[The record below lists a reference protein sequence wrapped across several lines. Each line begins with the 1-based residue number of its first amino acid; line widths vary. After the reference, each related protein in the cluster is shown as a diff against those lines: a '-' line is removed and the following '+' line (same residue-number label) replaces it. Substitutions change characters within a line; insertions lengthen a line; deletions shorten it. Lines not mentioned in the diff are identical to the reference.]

1 MEQRNKIINHA
12 KPVPGESGA
21 PTGIDDYAAWF
32 NQTFTFARAKVLI
45 DGRGRKYLDLEYAK

>member
-1 MEQRNKIINHA
+1 MTNNKIINHA
-12 KPVPGESGA
+12 KPVPGDSGA
-21 PTGIDDYAAWF
+21 PTGIDEYAAWF